1 MSTDTP
7 VPHRGAFP
15 SWQPVLFAFF
25 VVLVLS
31 GIVSLAV
38 VTIGGSDSA
47 VVPVFAAALSSVL
60 SGTSAAL
67 TRAVQMM
74 RHYRRAAAAINSQ
87 MVGLADETLPQLADR
102 VRAGESAEAAA
113 AEITNPLSPPHRRV
127 IKAMSKELAAAER
140 MRGAALATCA
150 TAAGRVQAL
159 TTSMLADLR
168 KMEDRHSD
176 ADVLADL
183 LTLDHSTAQAGRLA
197 DSIAV
202 LTGARS
208 GRRWSK
214 PISVESVLRGAMARI
229 SDYRRLRV
237 ERAGDKAVVGYAAEG
252 VIHALAEIM
261 DNATKFSPPA
271 EDVQVHVDESE
282 AGLVITVED
291 GGLTMSESALA
302 RAERAVSAEPL
313 DLAEVSGS
321 RLGLA
326 VVGCLARKH
335 ELTVVFRGSARGG
348 TAVVLTVPPKLVTEP
363 RPDPDPRPE
372 PSPESDEGSP
382 DPEPAEPDE
391 QPSASGSDDPDALP
405 KRRRGKTLRAA
416 PAKSNRD
423 DRPGAGSRFG
433 AFVGGRRSSSSDDQP
448 R

>member
-1 MSTDTP
+1 MSTETTA
-7 VPHRGAFP
+7 PHRGEFP
-15 SWQPVLFAFF
+15 SWYPVLFAF
-25 VVLVLS
+25 VGVLVLS
-31 GIVSLAV
+31 GIATLTVS
-38 VTIGGSDSA
+38 VTLTSTQL
-47 VVPVFAAALSSVL
+47 VVPIFAAALSLLLSVAV
-60 SGTSAAL
+60 AAL

-87 MVGLADETLPQLADR
+87 MVRLADETLPQLAGR
-102 VRAGESAEAAA
+102 VRAGESPDAAA
-113 AEITNPLSPPHRRV
+113 QEMTNPLSPPHRRV
-127 IKAMSKELAAAER
+127 IKAMGKELAAAER
-140 MRGAALATCA
+140 ARAAALATCA
-150 TAAGRVQAL
+150 NAGGRVQAL

-168 KMEDRHSD
+168 KMEDRHED
-176 ADVLADL
+176 GDVLADL

-214 PISVESVLRGAMARI
+214 PIAIESVLRGAMARI

-237 ERAGDKAVVGYAAEG
+237 DSTSEKAVVGYAAEG

-271 EDVQVHVDESE
+271 EEVLVHLDESE
-282 AGLVITVED
+282 AGVVIIVED

-302 RAERAVSAEPL
+302 RAERAVSAEPF
-313 DLAEVSGS
+313 DLAEVSGT

-335 ELTVVFRGSARGG
+335 ELTVTFRGSARGG
-348 TAVVLTVPPKLVTEP
+348 TAVVLTVPPKLLTEP
-363 RPDPDPRPE
+363 PAESDSQPEAEPE
-372 PSPESDEGSP
+372 PVEDV
-382 DPEPAEPDE
+382 PDE
-391 QPSASGSDDPDALP
+391 PETDQGSAESDDPDGLP

-416 PAKSNRD
+416 PSKQRGAERSETQ
-423 DRPGAGSRFG
+423 AGSRFG
-433 AFVGGRRSSSSDDQP
+433 AFAGKRNAASTSDDKP

>member
-1 MSTDTP
+1 MSTETTA
-7 VPHRGAFP
+7 PHRGEFP
-15 SWQPVLFAFF
+15 SWYPVLFAF
-25 VVLVLS
+25 VGVLVLS
-31 GIVSLAV
+31 GIATLTVS
-38 VTIGGSDSA
+38 VTLTSTQL
-47 VVPVFAAALSSVL
+47 VVPIFAAALSLLLSVAV
-60 SGTSAAL
+60 AAL

-87 MVGLADETLPQLADR
+87 MVRLADETLPQLAGR
-102 VRAGESAEAAA
+102 MRAGESPDAASQ
-113 AEITNPLSPPHRRV
+113 EMTNPLSPPHRRV
-127 IKAMSKELAAAER
+127 IKAMGKELAAAER
-140 MRGAALATCA
+140 ARAAALATCA
-150 TAAGRVQAL
+150 NAAGRVQAL

-168 KMEDRHSD
+168 KMEDRHED
-176 ADVLADL
+176 GDVLADL

-214 PISVESVLRGAMARI
+214 PITIESVLRGAMARI

-237 ERAGDKAVVGYAAEG
+237 DSTSEKAVVGYAAEG

-271 EDVQVHVDESE
+271 EEVLVHVDASE
-282 AGLVITVED
+282 AGVVITVED

-313 DLAEVSGS
+313 DLAEVSGT

-335 ELTVVFRGSARGG
+335 ELTVTFRGSARGG
-348 TAVVLTVPPKLVTEP
+348 TAVVLTVPPELVTEP
-363 RPDPDPRPE
+363 PAESDSQPE
-372 PSPESDEGSP
+372 PEPEPVEDA
-382 DPEPAEPDE
+382 PAEPETD
-391 QPSASGSDDPDALP
+391 QGSAESDDPDALP

-416 PAKSNRD
+416 PSKQRGAERSETQ
-423 DRPGAGSRFG
+423 AGSRFG
-433 AFVGGRRSSSSDDQP
+433 AFAGKRNTASTSDDQP